1 MDHGEG
7 EVKKFHSAG
16 AVVRAMVDKSSQTDA
31 QNGSNRR
38 SGLNR
43 AEGALSSDGAL
54 RKKSFGAM
62 RRPFDRK
69 PNL

>member
-31 QNGSNRR
+31 QNGFNRR
-38 SGLNR
+38 LRS
-43 AEGALSSDGAL
+43 LSINS
-54 RKKSFGAM
+54 SV
-62 RRPFDRK
+62 
-69 PNL
+69 